1 MADDVAVGS
10 AVVGSDQMPEIQAA
24 KKFEAEKPV
33 EPGVLGLVPGWIWL
47 AIVAILVVFFAF
59 FVEPQPFRSAPDLTG
74 ACPSPLSGSTR
85 VPSGTGTNR
94 TRPDLSSATTRLLGT
109 GRYSM

>member
-1 MADDVAVGS
+1 MTDPNWPDEPPATEGRPKKRSALRRIADDIAVGS

-47 AIVAILVVFFAF
+47 AIVVVLVVFFAF
-59 FVEPQPFRSAPDLTG
+59 FVEPQPFP
-74 ACPSPLSGSTR
+74 
-85 VPSGTGTNR
+85 
-94 TRPDLSSATTRLLGT
+94 
-109 GRYSM
+109 

>member
-1 MADDVAVGS
+1 MADSHRPDEPPPHGTSPKKRSALRRIADDVAVGS

-47 AIVAILVVFFAF
+47 AIVVVLVVFFAF
-59 FVEPQPFRSAPDLTG
+59 FVEPQPFP
-74 ACPSPLSGSTR
+74 
-85 VPSGTGTNR
+85 
-94 TRPDLSSATTRLLGT
+94 
-109 GRYSM
+109 